1 MRLLLPLLAIIMNC
15 YSHSFIPH
23 DPTQSTRD
31 VQLKILAANGC
42 TNRLVALQ
50 VIDFYQSGHKFI
62 SVNGNV
68 APEVVTDE
76 LKQLVQKM
84 TPES

>member
-31 VQLKILAANGC
+31 VQLKILSANGC

-50 VIDFYQSGHKFI
+50 VIDFYQSGLS
-62 SVNGNV
+62 SVTLFNKRL
-68 APEVVTDE
+68 D
-76 LKQLVQKM
+76 QLSGPFTTATLTKW
-84 TPES
+84 